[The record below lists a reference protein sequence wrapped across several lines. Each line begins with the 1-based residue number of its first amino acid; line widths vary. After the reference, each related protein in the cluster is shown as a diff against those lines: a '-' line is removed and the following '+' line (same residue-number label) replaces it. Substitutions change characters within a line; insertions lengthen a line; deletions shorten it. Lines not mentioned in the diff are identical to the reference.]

1 MRQWLGSARA
11 LCLLALGACMPE
23 VAGGRADGKAIF
35 TEICARC
42 HGMEGTPEET
52 MAKQLGVRNLR
63 DAAFQAGISDA
74 DLRTRIAQGSANRRM
89 PAFEG
94 ALSPAQ
100 IDAVAAHVRTLVA
113 APAGR

>member
-1 MRQWLGSARA
+1 MRQWLGCALA
-11 LCLLALGACMPE
+11 LCLLGLGGCMPE

-74 DLRTRIAQGSANRRM
+74 DLRARIAQGSANRRM

-113 APAGR
+113 QPAGR

>member
-1 MRQWLGSARA
+1 MRPWLGCALA
-11 LCLLALGACMPE
+11 LCFLGACKPE

-42 HGMEGTPEET
+42 HGVNGTPEET
-52 MAKQLGVRNLR
+52 LARQLGVRNLR

-74 DLRTRIAQGSANRRM
+74 DLRTRIARGSVNRRM

-94 ALSPAQ
+94 VLDPAQ
-100 IDAVAAHVRTLVA
+100 IEAVAAYVRTLVE
-113 APAGR
+113 PAGTP